1 MPQCLPTKY
10 WNPSA
15 HSPLRRSHVST
26 GSSTSRRRPTCSHAW
41 IECFQVEVSRSV
53 LRWVR
58 EQDNSYPTVHGSWEH
73 HRLNHALL
81 EKDMLLPRRVFQ
93 SERDDSL
100 YHSSANNKQMEL
112 NKQIYIYIWIFLDWP
127 EDGGAKRKRRLFLM
141 IDLIMPYLW
150 DGKYVR
156 GW

>member
-1 MPQCLPTKY
+1 MGFTRDILPLGSGVITLRVKLVFGPTLFGMPQCLPTKY

-112 NKQIYIYIWIFLDWP
+112 NKQIYIYIYEYF
-127 EDGGAKRKRRLFLM
+127 
-141 IDLIMPYLW
+141 
-150 DGKYVR
+150 
-156 GW
+156 